1 MSTSLRPF
9 HKPGGSLTLN
19 CPFCDSA
26 TLRSSRF
33 QAVDFLQLFLLR
45 MPVRCRN
52 CQERSYVSV
61 AQALKIKRES
71 KVRRAAITLRKRGDT
86 ST

>member
-1 MSTSLRPF
+1 
-9 HKPGGSLTLN
+9 
-19 CPFCDSA
+19 
-26 TLRSSRF
+26 
-33 QAVDFLQLFLLR
+33 

-61 AQALKIKRES
+61 ALALKMKRES
-71 KVRRAAITLRKRGDT
+71 KIRRAAATLHKRGDT

>member
-1 MSTSLRPF
+1 M
-9 HKPGGSLTLN
+9 N

-26 TLRSSRF
+26 TLRGSRF
-33 QAVDFLQLFLLR
+33 QAVDFLRLLLLR

-61 AQALKIKRES
+61 AQALKMKRES
-71 KVRRAAITLRKRGDT
+71 KVRRAAATLRKRGHT
-86 ST
+86 SP

>member
-1 MSTSLRPF
+1 V
-9 HKPGGSLTLN
+9 N

-26 TLRSSRF
+26 ALRSSRF
-33 QAVDFLQLFLLR
+33 QAVDVLQLLLLR

-61 AQALKIKRES
+61 ARALKMKRES
-71 KVRRAAITLRKRGDT
+71 KVRRAADTLRKRGHT